1 MFFINAMGHV
11 VGSGLHLDQ
20 LSVPV
25 LGCSKTAPITQTF
38 SLRQTIHAILM
49 RTAFPRTFY

>member
-25 LGCSKTAPITQTF
+25 LGCSNTAPITQTF